1 MTHTLTI
8 DSILDAYRDAVARR
22 TYWEDNGTRK
32 DGRLE
37 LAAEWETNCRNAVK
51 RWIKQYG

>member
-8 DSILDAYRDAVARR
+8 DNVLDAYRDAVARR